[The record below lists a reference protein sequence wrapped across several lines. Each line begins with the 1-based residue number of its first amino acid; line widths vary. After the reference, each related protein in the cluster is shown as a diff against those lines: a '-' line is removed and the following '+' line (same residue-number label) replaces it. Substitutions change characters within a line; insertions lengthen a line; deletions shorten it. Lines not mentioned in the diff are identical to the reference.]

1 MSIELPT
8 RVQTGAMNVL
18 GHLTRDHPDTIL
30 FLARHL
36 SGRPDSTG
44 ASVVAVDSD
53 GVDLEVAGAAGPG
66 TARLVFTSPIST
78 VLELQR
84 QVRGWLGAAR
94 AEAPD
99 EPLTSLE
106 HEMASR
112 PSTPHGH

>member
-1 MSIELPT
+1 MSIELPPP
-8 RVQTGAMNVL
+8 VQTGAMNVL

-36 SGRPDSTG
+36 SGRPDATE

-53 GVDLEVAGAAGPG
+53 GVDLEVTGAGGPE
-66 TARLVFTSPIST
+66 TARLVFTSPISS
-78 VLELQR
+78 VPELQR
-84 QVRGWLGAAR
+84 QVRGWLSAAR
-94 AEAPD
+94 AGTPD

-112 PSTPHGH
+112 PTKPHGH